1 MLWEK
6 KADVNL
12 TKKYEGGGAT
22 KYWRTLCACLEMSS
36 WFSVVK
42 EAEAVKLYDGRRWKW
57 CCDDQLWWTM
67 VHSDEE
73 GKCWC

>member
-1 MLWEK
+1 
-6 KADVNL
+6 
-12 TKKYEGGGAT
+12 
-22 KYWRTLCACLEMSS
+22 MSS